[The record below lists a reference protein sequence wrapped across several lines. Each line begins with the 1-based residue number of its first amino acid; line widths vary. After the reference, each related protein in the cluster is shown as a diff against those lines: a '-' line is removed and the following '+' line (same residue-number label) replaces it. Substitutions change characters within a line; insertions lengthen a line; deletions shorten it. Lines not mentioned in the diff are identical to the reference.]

1 MAGAAAIMAA
11 STAEVDPMARTR
23 VDVVMKKLLVNDVG
37 CKLDPVAECCR
48 RSVESKV
55 IHGL

>member
-1 MAGAAAIMAA
+1 MAA
-11 STAEVDPMARTR
+11 STAEVDPTARTR